1 MFNIKFI
8 IILSYFLV
16 NPLPALAH
24 SFFGKEGFYD
34 GISHPVL
41 GLDHLFAMICVGI
54 LSAQIGG
61 RAIWT
66 VPLTFV
72 SIMTMG
78 GLFGFL
84 LIVQEF
90 YFVEVG
96 IILSVIL
103 LGIAISIQK
112 KIPIFLIMIFVGI
125 FGLFH
130 GIAHG
135 LEIPAASSPILF
147 ILGFIF
153 GTTALHI
160 FGVIVGHLSLKTK
173 MSLNLLR
180 LTGIIFSVYGMYL
193 IVFIFIE

>member
-1 MFNIKFI
+1 MFNKKFFI
-8 IILSYFLV
+8 FLICLV
-16 NPLPALAH
+16 IHPFPVFAH
-24 SFFGKEGFYD
+24 AFFGKEGFYD

-41 GLDHLFAMICVGI
+41 GLDHLLAMICVGI
-54 LSAQIGG
+54 LSAQLGG

-66 VPLTFV
+66 VPSIFV
-72 SIMTMG
+72 IVMTIG

-90 YFVEVG
+90 FFVEIG

-103 LGIAISIQK
+103 LGLAISIQK

-193 IVFIFIE
+193 IVFIFIG

>member
-1 MFNIKFI
+1 MFNKKFFI
-8 IILSYFLV
+8 FLICLV
-16 NPLPALAH
+16 IHPFPVFAH
-24 SFFGKEGFYD
+24 AFFGKEGFYD

-41 GLDHLFAMICVGI
+41 GLDHLLAMICVGI
-54 LSAQIGG
+54 LSAQLGG

-66 VPLTFV
+66 VPL
-72 SIMTMG
+72 I
-78 GLFGFL
+78 L

-90 YFVEVG
+90 FFVEIG

-103 LGIAISIQK
+103 LGLAISIQK

-147 ILGFIF
+147 ILGFIC
-153 GTTALHI
+153 GTTALHV
-160 FGVIVGHLSLKTK
+160 FGVIVGHISNKNK
-173 MSLNLLR
+173 VSLNFLR
-180 LTGIIFSVYGMYL
+180 LTGMIFAIYGIYL
-193 IVFIFIE
+193 FLGIFKN

>member
-41 GLDHLFAMICVGI
+41 GLDHLLAMICVGI
-54 LSAQIGG
+54 LSAQLGG

-66 VPLTFV
+66 VPSIFV
-72 SIMTMG
+72 IVMTIG

-90 YFVEVG
+90 FFVEIG

-103 LGIAISIQK
+103 LGLAISIQK

-147 ILGFIF
+147 ILGFIC

-180 LTGIIFSVYGMYL
+180 LTGIIFALYGMYL
-193 IVFIFIE
+193 LFGILKY